1 MQKIKSYE
9 SHIEI
14 NTMKKLDIN
23 DVRVSTIYFAYF
35 FVQIQIG
42 CQESGHNYPDFLD
55 AAHSLL
61 AVG

>member
-1 MQKIKSYE
+1 
-9 SHIEI
+9 
-14 NTMKKLDIN
+14 MKKLYIN

-35 FVQIQIG
+35 LVQIQIG

-55 AAHSLL
+55 AAHSMF

>member
-1 MQKIKSYE
+1 
-9 SHIEI
+9 
-14 NTMKKLDIN
+14 MKKLDIN
-23 DVRVSTIYFAYF
+23 DVRVSTQIIYFAYF

-55 AAHSLL
+55 AAHSML